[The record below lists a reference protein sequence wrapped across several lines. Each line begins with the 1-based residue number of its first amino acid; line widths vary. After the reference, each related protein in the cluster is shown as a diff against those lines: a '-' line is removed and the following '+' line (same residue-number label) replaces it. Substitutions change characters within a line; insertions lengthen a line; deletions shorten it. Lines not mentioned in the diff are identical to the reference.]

1 MTCKRCEDIHTAQK
15 AGLTQTECKCDCHN
29 QGVGSIQWTN
39 DLGGAIQCDCTDNVS
54 TVSFTQ
60 GFPAQTCNC
69 VGFGHQEN
77 CVIGIE
83 ESNANSAMNN
93 TKSNN
98 KKCNCDYRKGGHDKN
113 CKVFD

>member
-29 QGVGSIQWTN
+29 EGVGNIQWTN
-39 DLGGAIQCDCTDNVS
+39 DLGGAVLCDCTDQ
-54 TVSFTQ
+54 TISFTQ

-83 ESNANSAMNN
+83 ESNANSAIA
-93 TKSNN
+93 KSNN
-98 KKCNCDYRKGGHDKN
+98 KKCTCDYRKGGHDKN